1 MPASLHEVNLRL
13 VIFVSVQFQL
23 YSDLCRI
30 FPVMSRCK
38 DVLFE
43 NQLSQQ
49 TTLDLRILQQ
59 YNILYKFPILLD
71 GVEPVQDTA
80 DDETADGLSAGFT
93 GSGYL
98 QLPRSFA
105 NWLRRGGAN
114 FEITTT
120 ASDGL
125 ILYHGGKE
133 DTTTSDSEFVAIAVQ
148 DGYIEAR

>member
-1 MPASLHEVNLRL
+1 
-13 VIFVSVQFQL
+13 
-23 YSDLCRI
+23 
-30 FPVMSRCK
+30 MSRCK

-49 TTLDLRILQQ
+49 NAFGPFMFRIHHQ
-59 YNILYKFPILLD
+59 YRILYKFLILLD
-71 GVEPVQDTA
+71 GVEPVPDTA

-105 NWLRRGGAN
+105 NWLRRGGAT

-120 ASDGL
+120 ANDGL